1 MQGRFTQSAIKVLK
15 LAQYEAK
22 HLKHAHVGTEH
33 ILLGLLHEGT
43 NVAAKALSSIGIDLY
58 TVRQRV
64 HELVEKEDFDD
75 LETEEIGYSPEAK
88 TIMEYAVEQAQ
99 ALGHDYIG
107 TEHIL
112 LGIIYDTESI
122 ACEILISLGADLDI
136 IHDAILDLLNEDT
149 LNDMPK
155 LNVFN
160 ENKAPKKDNNTKD
173 NKQKNNSATP
183 LLDKYGRDLNILAQ
197 EEKIDPVI
205 GRNRE
210 IERVIQIL
218 SRRTKNNPILI
229 GEPGVGKTAVTE
241 GLAQRLINGNI
252 PKVLASKRII
262 SLNMASLVAGT
273 KYRGDF
279 EDRLKKIIDEIIENK
294 NIILFIDEMH
304 TLIGAGAAEGSM
316 DAANILKPALSRGE
330 IQVIGATT
338 LKEYKKYI
346 EKDSALERRFQTI
359 MVNEPSAEDAIS
371 ILKGIRNKYEKFHC
385 AKITDEAIKAAVK
398 ISQRYITDKF
408 LPDKAID
415 LMDEASAKVRLKTVN
430 IPTNISQLE
439 QKIQDLKKAKEKAI
453 DNQDYELAATIRD
466 QEIQIKE
473 ELATAK
479 TAWETQNNAQI
490 AVTEEDIAD
499 VATLWTGIPVKR
511 LVAKEADRL
520 LHIEDIIHKRVVGQN
535 EGVNAVAKAIR
546 RARAGLKDPKRPIGS
561 FLFLGPTG
569 VGKTELARSLAEA
582 IFGDESAMI
591 RFDMS
596 EYMEK
601 HTVSRMLGAPPGYI
615 GYDEG
620 GLLTNAVRRKPY
632 AVILL
637 DEIEKAHPDIFNIL
651 LQVLDDGRLTDSQG
665 RTVDFKNTVIIMTSN
680 AGAFKLQ
687 PQKTNTMGFTV
698 NEDKQIKQNAK
709 KIVMDEVKRQ
719 FKPEFLNRIDE
730 IIIFEPLTD
739 KELTQIVTLLLNDV
753 QKRLAEMDIELII
766 KDEVKSYL
774 LKHGTDTIYGA
785 RPLKRAVQRYLQD
798 PLAEQL
804 LQKNIKS
811 MQKII
816 VDCVEDKLTFKVD
829 DVLPTENIENLT
841 DNFEVTNK

>member
-160 ENKAPKKDNNTKD
+160 ENKAPKKDNNAKD

-205 GRNRE
+205 GRSRE

-304 TLIGAGAAEGSM
+304 TLVGTGAAEGSM

-371 ILKGIRNKYEKFHC
+371 ILKGIRNKYEEFHC
-385 AKITDEAIKAAVK
+385 AKITDEAIKAAEALNKDDYEDFSAV
-398 ISQRYITDKF
+398 T
-408 LPDKAID
+408 KAI
-415 LMDEASAKVRLKTVN
+415 EAVDRTLTSEEQAKV
-430 IPTNISQLE
+430 
-439 QKIQDLKKAKEKAI
+439 DAM
-453 DNQDYELAATIRD
+453 
-466 QEIQIKE
+466 
-473 ELATAK
+473 
-479 TAWETQNNAQI
+479 
-490 AVTEEDIAD
+490 
-499 VATLWTGIPVKR
+499 
-511 LVAKEADRL
+511 
-520 LHIEDIIHKRVVGQN
+520 
-535 EGVNAVAKAIR
+535 AKAITD
-546 RARAGLKDPKRPIGS
+546 AINGLVKKQPVVEPDDP
-561 FLFLGPTG
+561 
-569 VGKTELARSLAEA
+569 GKTDIKVDIDRNEDAADFKDVVSV
-582 IFGDESAMI
+582 GDVKVKDEEGK
-591 RFDMS
+591 DL
-596 EYMEK
+596 
-601 HTVSRMLGAPPGYI
+601 TVSEIKLNVEKIAASTSEKIDAAIAEKNIKGFDSKNADY
-615 GYDEG
+615 YDISLKTTDG
-620 GLLTNAVRRKPY
+620 KVVKLSSGKIKITMSYKKGINAADYNLYVFHMNNNGVLESVAVTADENGFSFEAESFSPY
-632 AVILL
+632 AVVYAVKDSGSDITPSTPENSGNDETPGTTETPGTAETPGTTETPDSSVSTGDSLGMFMYMIILAAAL
-637 DEIEKAHPDIFNIL
+637 
-651 LQVLDDGRLTDSQG
+651 
-665 RTVDFKNTVIIMTSN
+665 
-680 AGAFKLQ
+680 AGMA
-687 PQKTNTMGFTV
+687 GV
-698 NEDKQIKQNAK
+698 VVYD
-709 KIVMDEVKRQ
+709 R
-719 FKPEFLNRIDE
+719 
-730 IIIFEPLTD
+730 
-739 KELTQIVTLLLNDV
+739 
-753 QKRLAEMDIELII
+753 
-766 KDEVKSYL
+766 
-774 LKHGTDTIYGA
+774 
-785 RPLKRAVQRYLQD
+785 KRA
-798 PLAEQL
+798 
-804 LQKNIKS
+804 K
-811 MQKII
+811 
-816 VDCVEDKLTFKVD
+816 
-829 DVLPTENIENLT
+829 
-841 DNFEVTNK
+841 

>member
-155 LNVFN
+155 LNVFK

-252 PKVLASKRII
+252 PKVLASKHII

-359 MVNEPSAEDAIS
+359 MVNEPSVEDAIS
-371 ILKGIRNKYEKFHC
+371 ILKGIRNKYEEFHC

-398 ISQRYITDKF
+398 ISQRYITDRF

-620 GLLTNAVRRKPY
+620 GLLTDAVRRKPY

-687 PQKTNTMGFTV
+687 PQKTNTMGFAV

-816 VDCVEDKLTFKVD
+816 IDCVEDKLTFKVD

>member
-155 LNVFN
+155 LNVFK

-398 ISQRYITDKF
+398 ISQRYITGRF

-415 LMDEASAKVRLKTVN
+415 LMDEAAAKVRLKTVN

-620 GLLTNAVRRKPY
+620 GLLTDAVRRKPY

>member
-99 ALGHDYIG
+99 SLGHDYIG

-359 MVNEPSAEDAIS
+359 MVNEPSVEDAIS
-371 ILKGIRNKYEKFHC
+371 ILKGIRNKYEEFHC

-398 ISQRYITDKF
+398 ISQRYITDRF

-582 IFGDESAMI
+582 IFSDESAMI

-620 GLLTNAVRRKPY
+620 GLLTDAVRRKPY

-687 PQKTNTMGFTV
+687 PQKTNTMGFAV